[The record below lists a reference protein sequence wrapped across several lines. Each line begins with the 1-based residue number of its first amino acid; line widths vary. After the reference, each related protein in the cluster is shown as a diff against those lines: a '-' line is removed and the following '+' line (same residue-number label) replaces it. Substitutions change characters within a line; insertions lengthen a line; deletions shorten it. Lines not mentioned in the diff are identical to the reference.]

1 MSKNFELLQQLH
13 IDVDT
18 GVLPPFMPADS
29 SYRGGAEEMRKPV
42 FEDRDKRAAIGQALL
57 HVPNNR
63 PAQEEALKLVHSVF
77 LSQGSSPRRV
87 VVFAAI
93 DSGNGCSQICALSAK
108 ALSASVRTSVC
119 LVDANFR
126 NSDKPSSYSVSSP
139 IGLVDALCKPGPIHE
154 FTMCAGPSNLALLP
168 RGTITR
174 ESAGFLN
181 SRSMKTRIEDLRS
194 EYAYVLIDAPPLNSY
209 SDAAT
214 LGQLTDGIVLI
225 LEANSTRR
233 GSALKIVEH
242 LHTGEVTVLGAVLNK
257 RTFPIPE
264 AIYRIL

>member
-13 IDVDT
+13 IDVDA
-18 GVLPPFMPADS
+18 GVLPPFMPPGNA
-29 SYRGGAEEMRKPV
+29 YGNRAEETREAV
-42 FEDRDKRAAIGQALL
+42 FGQQERRAAIGQALL
-57 HVPNNR
+57 RVPNNR
-63 PAQEEALKLVHSVF
+63 PAQEEVLKLVHSVF
-77 LSQGSSPRRV
+77 LSQGTSSRRV

-93 DSGNGCSQICALSAK
+93 DSGNGCSQTCGLAAK

-126 NSDKPSSYSVSSP
+126 NFDKPSSYSVSSP

-154 FTMCAGPSNLALLP
+154 FTMCAGPSNLALLA

-174 ESAGFLN
+174 ESIGFLN

-194 EYAYVLIDAPPLNSY
+194 EYAYVVIDAPPLNSY
-209 SDAAT
+209 ADAAT

-233 GSALKIVEH
+233 GSALNILEQ
-242 LHTGEVTVLGAVLNK
+242 LRAAEVTVLGAVLNK

-264 AIYRIL
+264 SIYQIL